1 MESFLSSHVRALL
14 SKSSTSI
21 DNNQTSLECVT
32 PQTSCDVTPITLLD
46 VTSQTSLECVTPQS
60 SYDVTP
66 QTSLDVTSQTS
77 LDVTSQ
83 TLHDVTPQTSLKY
96 VTRQNVFDEESIK
109 QNLLPDFD
117 LADLDQSKWKQGSAV
132 NGTFSMFVVVN

>member
-1 MESFLSSHVRALL
+1 MESFLSPHVRALL
-14 SKSSTSI
+14 SKSSTPI
-21 DNNQTSLECVT
+21 DNNQTSLECII
-32 PQTSCDVTPITLLD
+32 PQTSCDVTPIT
-46 VTSQTSLECVTPQS
+46 
-60 SYDVTP
+60 
-66 QTSLDVTSQTS
+66 SLDVTS
-77 LDVTSQ
+77 
-83 TLHDVTPQTSLKY
+83 QTSLKY